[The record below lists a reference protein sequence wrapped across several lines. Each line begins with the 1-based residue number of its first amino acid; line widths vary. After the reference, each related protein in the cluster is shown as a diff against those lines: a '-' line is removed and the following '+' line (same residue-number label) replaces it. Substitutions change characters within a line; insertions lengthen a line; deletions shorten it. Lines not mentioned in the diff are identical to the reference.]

1 MRMIRVLAAAVLLLA
16 AVSGA
21 AAQETMRLYVEKGTA
36 DGAQVQRLL
45 FALGQN
51 MEDTEKELAAKK
63 QYCEEMFKKGTD
75 NPSERDEILGELK
88 TISTEILTLEKKM
101 SQLTELWH
109 KNQEALRTANMAMH
123 SLPGYEE
130 PEETTEFILHIPEGY
145 RVDIMTDNPSVI
157 S

>member
-1 MRMIRVLAAAVLLLA
+1 MNSYIPN
-16 AVSGA
+16 
-21 AAQETMRLYVEKGTA
+21 GTGKQNSITLRITKKLNHA
-36 DGAQVQRLL
+36 DIGRKRNSCQFKKYWLQ
-45 FALGQN
+45 QN

-75 NPSERDEILGELK
+75 NPSERDEVLGELK